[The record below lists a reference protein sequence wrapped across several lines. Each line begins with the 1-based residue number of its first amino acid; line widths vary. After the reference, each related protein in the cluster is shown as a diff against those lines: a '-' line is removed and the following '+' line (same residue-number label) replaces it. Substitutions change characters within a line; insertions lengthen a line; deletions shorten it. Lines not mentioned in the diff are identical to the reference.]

1 MHARSPKSIR
11 RSALSLTAELVARV
25 ERTEPDP
32 GPLPG
37 RTYLA
42 DSEFDVVA
50 ADLLAEWRSRPGGQ
64 PFWVFAY
71 GSLIWKPECAFTEH
85 RRATAHGW
93 HRSFCLQLKRW
104 RGTPDCPGLMMALDH
119 GGACHGVIC
128 RLPDED
134 QKAQLGKLL
143 RREIDQREDV
153 GTLRWITVTA
163 DIGKVRALTFY
174 AGPRASYYTGKL
186 PMDEVAKTLARAAG
200 HWGSCANYL
209 YQTITKLEE
218 YGIHDSH
225 LWKLQ
230 EMVAAE
236 IMRNSHGH

>member
-1 MHARSPKSIR
+1 MHARSPKALR
-11 RSALSLTAELVARV
+11 RSALALTAELVARV

-32 GPLPG
+32 GPLPD
-37 RTYLA
+37 RVYLTDA
-42 DSEFDVVA
+42 DFETVT
-50 ADLLAEWRSRPGGQ
+50 ADLIAQSRIENKDGA
-64 PFWVFAY
+64 FWVFAY
-71 GSLIWKPECAFTEH
+71 GSLIWKPECDFTEH

-104 RGTPDCPGLMMALDH
+104 RGTPDFPGLMMALDR

-134 QKAQLGKLL
+134 QYAQLAKLL
-143 RREIDQREDV
+143 RREIDQRDDV
-153 GTLRWITVTA
+153 GDIRWITAKT
-163 DIGKVRALTFY
+163 DTGKVRALTFY
-174 AGPRASYYTGKL
+174 AGPRASYYTGRL
-186 PMDEVAKTLARAAG
+186 PDAEVAKVLAHAAG

-230 EMVAAE
+230 EMVAHE
-236 IMRNSHGH
+236 IMRKSHGD

>member
-1 MHARSPKSIR
+1 MRARSSSAVR
-11 RSALSLTAELVARV
+11 RSPLSLTAELVSRV
-25 ERTEPDP
+25 ERKEPDP

-37 RTYLA
+37 RVYLTEPEYDA
-42 DSEFDVVA
+42 LATDLIA
-50 ADLLAEWRSRPGGQ
+50 AHGGG
-64 PFWVFAY
+64 PFWIFAY

-93 HRSFCLQLKRW
+93 HRSFCLELKRW

-134 QKAQLGKLL
+134 PFAQLNKLL
-143 RREIDQREDV
+143 HREVDQREDI
-153 GTLRWITVTA
+153 GTLRWITASA

-174 AGPRASYYTGKL
+174 AGAPGELLHRQAARCGGCQDPGAGGRPLGLLRQLSL
-186 PMDEVAKTLARAAG
+186 PDRHQARG
-200 HWGSCANYL
+200 C
-209 YQTITKLEE
+209 
-218 YGIHDSH
+218 GIHDTH

-230 EMVAAE
+230 KMVAEE
-236 IMRNSHGH
+236 IRKLG

>member
-1 MHARSPKSIR
+1 MPARSLKAVR

-32 GPLPG
+32 GPLPD
-37 RTYLA
+37 RNYLTET
-42 DSEFDVVA
+42 DYA
-50 ADLLAEWRSRPGGQ
+50 ALTARLIAECGNA

-71 GSLIWKPECAFTEH
+71 GSLIWRPACDFTEH

-93 HRSFCLQLKRW
+93 HRSFCLELKRW
-104 RGTPDCPGLMMALDH
+104 RGTPDFPGLMMALDH
-119 GGACHGVIC
+119 GGACHGVIG
-128 RLPDED
+128 RLPDQD
-134 QKAQLGKLL
+134 RVAQLSKLL
-143 RREIDQREDV
+143 HREVDQHEDV
-153 GTLRWITVTA
+153 GDLRWITATTE
-163 DIGKVRALTFY
+163 IGKVRALTFY

-186 PMDEVAKTLARAAG
+186 PDAEVARILARAAG

-230 EMVAAE
+230 VMVAEE
-236 IMRNSHGH
+236 IRKLA